1 MQTKCPKCDSDNSKD
16 SKFCKE
22 CGTQLIPPIEIPTL
36 TKTLERPALGLTR
49 GTIFANRYE
58 IIEELGRGGMGR
70 VYRVDDTTV
79 KEEIALKLIKSE
91 VAADVRTIE
100 RFRNELKL
108 ARKIRHKTVCQMFD
122 LGEFEGI
129 HFITME
135 YVTGEDLKSL
145 IQRMKR
151 IPVGTTVSIAKQMCE
166 ALIEAHRIGI
176 VHRDLKPANI
186 MIDKAGN
193 TRIMDFGIARSAKSE
208 AITRADVII
217 GTPEYMSPEQVE
229 AKEVDRRSDIY
240 SLGVILFE
248 MLTGERPFKGDTSLS
263 IAMKHISEAPPNPKW
278 LNDQI
283 PDRLSHIALMCLEK
297 DKERRYQSAEEL
309 LSALSSIVE
318 KKISIAEEVEQKK
331 SIAVLP
337 FTNMSADP
345 EQEYF
350 CDGMAEEIINS
361 LTHIKD
367 LRVIART
374 SAFAFKGKH
383 EDIREIGRKIDVD
396 TILEG
401 SVRKS
406 GNQIRITAQLVNVTD
421 GSHLWSDRYDR
432 ELNDVFA
439 IQDEISLAIVDNLKV
454 KLLQKEKD
462 KLVKR
467 YTEDLEAYQLYLK
480 GNYFINKYALDEVQR
495 GLGYFH
501 EAITKDPN
509 FALALCGIGTAY
521 VSFGTLS
528 LLPADEAFSNAKDYL
543 TKALAI
549 DNSIAEIHVA
559 LARIA
564 LFYEW
569 DWQEVEKRQ
578 ERALALNPGSG
589 EVHAWFSWYLVIAGR
604 YAEAIAEVK
613 KAQELDPL
621 LPLYYAFGIAIH
633 GYQGKFHESEEQFR
647 KAIELD
653 PNLGIAYFHMGTS
666 YTFQNKYE
674 EAIAAFQKAI
684 ELTTGMG
691 WAECILGGLYY
702 LKGETDKA
710 NQILNQMLSQKKE
723 QYISSFCI
731 AFLYYYKGE
740 KDKMFE
746 WLDKAYEE
754 RDVLMPLLNVPK
766 YFCDLR
772 DDPRFEALLKRLGFK
787 GVFQ

>member
-1 MQTKCPKCDSDNSKD
+1 MPT
-16 SKFCKE
+16 
-22 CGTQLIPPIEIPTL
+22 EIGPDV
-36 TKTLERPALGLTR
+36 TKTLEISVSELKR
-49 GTIFANRYE
+49 GTVFADRYE
-58 IIEELGRGGMGR
+58 IIEVLGSGGMGQ
-70 VYRVDDTTV
+70 VYRVDDTKV
-79 KEEIALKLIKSE
+79 KEEVAIKLIRPE
-91 VAADVRTIE
+91 VAADTKTIE

-108 ARKIRHKTVCQMFD
+108 ARKIRHKNVCQMFD

-145 IQRMKR
+145 IRRMKI
-151 IPVGTTVSIAKQMCE
+151 IPTGTAVSLSEQICE
-166 ALIEAHRIGI
+166 GLAEAHRIGV
-176 VHRDLKPANI
+176 VHRDLKPSNI

-193 TRIMDFGIARSAKSE
+193 ARIMDFGIARSAMSD
-208 AITRADVII
+208 AMTGADTII

-229 AKEVDRRSDIY
+229 GKEVDQRSDIY
-240 SLGVILFE
+240 SLGVVLFE

-263 IAMKHISEAPPNPKW
+263 IALKHKSEAPPNPKW

-283 PDRLSHIALMCLEK
+283 PDKLSRLVLMCLEK
-297 DKERRYQSAEEL
+297 DKERRYQSAEGL
-309 LSALSSIVE
+309 LSSLSTIEE
-318 KKISIAEEVEQKK
+318 KKIDITKEKEEKK

-374 SAFAFKGKH
+374 SAFAFKGRH
-383 EDIREIGRKIDVD
+383 EDIREIGKKIDVD

-406 GNQIRITAQLVNVTD
+406 GNRIRITAQLINAID
-421 GSHLWSDRYDR
+421 GSHLWSERYDR
-432 ELNDVFA
+432 ELDDVFA

-454 KLLQKEKD
+454 KLLRKEKD

-467 YTEDLEAYQLYLK
+467 YTEDLQAYQLYLK
-480 GNYFINKYALDEVQR
+480 GNYFINKYAADEVR
-495 GLGYFH
+495 KGLESFH
-501 EAITKDPN
+501 EAVAKDPN

-521 VSFGTLS
+521 ASFGTLS
-528 LLPADEAFSNAKDYL
+528 LLPADEAFSKAKDYL

-549 DNSIAEIHVA
+549 DNTIAEIHVA
-559 LARIA
+559 LGKIA

-569 DWQEVEKRQ
+569 DWEEVEKRQ

-589 EVHAWFSWYLVIAGR
+589 EVHAWYSWYLVIAGR
-604 YAEAIAEVK
+604 YAEAIAEVT

-633 GYQGKFHESEEQFR
+633 GYHGNFDESEEQFH

-674 EAIAAFQKAI
+674 EAISAFQKAI
-684 ELTTGMG
+684 ELTTGLG

-702 LKGETDKA
+702 LKGETEKA
-710 NQILNQMLSQKKE
+710 DRILNQMLSQKKE
-723 QYISSFCI
+723 KYISSFCI
-731 AFLYYYKGE
+731 AFLYYYKDQ
-740 KDKMFE
+740 KDKTFE
-746 WLDKAYEE
+746 WLDTAYEE
-754 RDVLMPLLNVPK
+754 RDILLPFLNVPK
-766 YFCDLR
+766 YFPDLR
-772 DDPRFEALLKRLGFK
+772 KDPRFEGLLKRLGFE
-787 GVFQ
+787 GEYR

>member
-1 MQTKCPKCDSDNSKD
+1 MPVKCPKCHADNTSD

-22 CGTQLIPPIEIPTL
+22 CGTQLMPTQL
-36 TKTLERPALGLTR
+36 EPDVTKTLETSFQKLTR
-49 GTIFANRYE
+49 GTLFADRYE
-58 IIEELGRGGMGR
+58 IIEELGMGGMGQ
-70 VYRVDDTTV
+70 VYRVDDTKV
-79 KEEIALKLIKSE
+79 KEEVALKLIKPE
-91 VAADVRTIE
+91 VSSDKKSIA

-108 ARKIRHKTVCQMFD
+108 ARKIRHKNVCQMFD

-135 YVTGEDLKSL
+135 YVTGEDLRSL
-145 IQRMKR
+145 IQRMKT
-151 IPVGTTVSIAKQMCE
+151 IPSETAISISKQICE
-166 ALIEAHRIGI
+166 GLIDAHRIGI
-176 VHRDLKPANI
+176 IHRDLKPDNI

-193 TRIMDFGIARSAKSE
+193 ARIMDFGIARSAMSD
-208 AITRADVII
+208 AITGADTII

-229 AKEVDRRSDIY
+229 GKEVDPRSDIY
-240 SLGVILFE
+240 SLGVVIFE

-263 IAMKHISEAPPNPKW
+263 IAMKHKSEAPPNPKW

-283 PDRLSHIALMCLEK
+283 SNRLSRLVLMCLEK
-297 DKERRYQSAEEL
+297 DKELRYRSADEL
-309 LSALSSIVE
+309 LSALRTIDD
-318 KKISIAEEVEQKK
+318 KKIPLAIKGEKKK

-337 FTNMSADP
+337 FSNMSADP

-406 GNQIRITAQLVNVTD
+406 GKHIRITAQLVNTTD
-421 GSHLWSDRYDR
+421 GSHLWSEKYDR
-432 ELNDVFA
+432 ELDDVFA

-454 KLLQKEKD
+454 KLLQKEKN

-467 YTEDLEAYQLYLK
+467 HTEDLEAYQLYLK
-480 GNYFINKYALDEVQR
+480 GNYFINKYAADEVQR
-495 GLGYFH
+495 GLEYFH
-501 EAITKDPN
+501 EAIAKDPK

-528 LLPADEAFSNAKDYL
+528 LLPADEAFSKAKDYL

-549 DNSIAEIHVA
+549 DNTIAEIHVA
-559 LARIA
+559 LGRIA

-569 DWQEVEKRQ
+569 DWEEVEERQ

-589 EVHAWFSWYLVIAGR
+589 EVHAWYSWYLVIAGR
-604 YAEAIAEVK
+604 YAEAIEEVI

-621 LPLYYAFGIAIH
+621 LPLNYAFGIAIH
-633 GYQGKFHESEEQFR
+633 GYQGKFDESEEQFQ

-653 PNLGIAYFHMGTS
+653 SNLGIAYFHMGTS

-674 EAIAAFQKAI
+674 EAISAFQKAI
-684 ELTTGMG
+684 ELTTGLG

-702 LKGETDKA
+702 LKGETEKA
-710 NQILNQMLSQKKE
+710 DQILNQMLAQKNE

-731 AFLYYYKGE
+731 AFLYYYKDE
-740 KDKMFE
+740 KDNAFE
-746 WLDKAYEE
+746 WLDIAYKE
-754 RDVLMPLLNVPK
+754 RDILLPLLNVPK
-766 YFCDLR
+766 YFPDIR
-772 DDPRFEALLKRLGFK
+772 DDPRFEAILKRLGFR
-787 GVFQ
+787 